1 MSKFLEQRKQKRIL
15 QKDIAVI
22 YHADCSDGFG
32 GAWAAWKKF
41 GDKAD
46 YVAVFHQQDVPE
58 GLSNKEVYM
67 IDFTYS
73 ESIMCEII
81 DANKKVV
88 AIDHH
93 ESNEEVTKMAED
105 YRYDVNH
112 SGSVL
117 AWMYFHPDEEVP
129 LMLKYIED
137 TDLWNKKMSHSEA
150 LFSYLDFFDFDFEI
164 WSQLAEGFEKEET
177 LEEYIDKGNFIFQYQ
192 CKLVRKLATGNAK
205 LVEFEGH
212 KTYVVNSP
220 LFRSELGHILYRKL
234 APLAVVW
241 YQKTD
246 GIMFSLRSDGTVD
259 VSEIAKKY
267 GGGGHVSS
275 AGFVLDVGASL
286 PWKDLNE

>member
-1 MSKFLEQRKQKRIL
+1 MSKFLERRTKKRIL
-15 QKDIAVI
+15 QKDIVVI

-32 GAWAAWKKF
+32 GAWTAWKKF
-41 GDKAD
+41 RDNAD

-67 IDFTYS
+67 IDFTYP
-73 ESIMCEII
+73 ESIMRGVM
-81 DANKKVV
+81 DTNKKVV

-117 AWMYFHPDEEVP
+117 AWMYFHPDKEVP

-137 TDLWNKKMSHSEA
+137 TDLWNKKMPNTEA
-150 LFSYLDFFDFDFEI
+150 VFSYLDYFDFDFEI
-164 WSQLAEGFEKEET
+164 WSQLAEGFEKEDEFK
-177 LEEYIDKGNFIFQYQ
+177 EFIKKGNFIFQYQ
-192 CKLVRKLATGNAK
+192 CKMVKRIISGNAE

-212 KTYVVNSP
+212 KTYVINSP
-220 LFRSELGHILYRKL
+220 LFRSELGCMLYRKL
-234 APLAVVW
+234 PPLAVVW
-241 YQKTD
+241 YQKRD

-267 GGGGHVSS
+267 DGGGHVSS
-275 AGFVLDVGASL
+275 AGFVLDADSPL
-286 PWKDLNE
+286 PWKKLNE